1 MYMKIRKLLAGIL
14 TISLCILSLNNA
26 NLYNSV
32 FAEDSYGIIAGKNS
46 GVFYG
51 EQLKDSGFEYAYD
64 IYELIKTVNTETT
77 ELIFVFPESIKLEGK
92 DQAEISTLNT
102 DLFERVYNTVQIA
115 MDAFIKDYPEVFWFD
130 YGKCTFTQVFSYS
143 YDDDGNIQWFIKK
156 LKISF
161 NKDEAFELEAM
172 ELCEIVYA
180 KAYEIIDSVDSK
192 SLYGRLKEYH
202 DYLCSNITY
211 ILDSTYPRNIY
222 GGLIDGQ
229 GVCESY
235 AESFKFLCDL
245 SGLTCISVMGK
256 AGIPE
261 PDEYHLWNYVMMDD
275 GNWYA
280 VDVTW
285 DDQPNLNPSI
295 IYDHFL
301 CGSSNVGSVSKV
313 SFESSH
319 ATIGDFSLTEIYS
332 FTYPDIS
339 SDKYVY
345 DPRRTPTPSP
355 TPTQTPTVEPTVI
368 PTAKPTA
375 TPTVEPTATPTV
387 EPTTT
392 PTLAPTETPTP
403 EPTATPTL
411 VPTETPTPEPTA
423 TFTVVPSFT
432 PTIEATEKAIIKYVL
447 GDVNDDGKISARDA
461 LLVLKH
467 VAKISELDSEQQLK
481 AADVGGEGNID
492 SLDALEIIK
501 YVAGLIEKLN

>member
-1 MYMKIRKLLAGIL
+1 MNMKIRKLLAGIL
-14 TISLCILSLNNA
+14 IISLCILSLNNA

-32 FAEDSYGIIAGKNS
+32 FAMDSYGIIAGKNS

-51 EQLKDSGFEYAYD
+51 EQLKNSGFEYAYD
-64 IYELIKTVNTETT
+64 IYEFLKNVNTDTI
-77 ELIFVFPESIKLEGK
+77 ELSYTFPEPIKLEGK
-92 DQAEISTLNT
+92 NQAEVTTLNT
-102 DLFERVYNTVQIA
+102 DLFGNINDTVQIA
-115 MDAFIKDYPEVFWFD
+115 LDAFIKDYPEVFWFD
-130 YGKCTFTQVFSYS
+130 YGKTLISQVFSYS
-143 YDDDGNIQWFIKK
+143 YDANGEIQWSLKK
-156 LKISF
+156 LEIGF
-161 NKDEAFELEAM
+161 NKNEAFSDETKVFCDA
-172 ELCEIVYA
+172 VYS
-180 KAYEIIDSVDSK
+180 KAYEIINSVESK
-192 SLYGRLKEYH
+192 SLHGRIKEYH

-211 ILDSTYPRNIY
+211 VIDSTYPRNIY

-285 DDQPNLNPSI
+285 DDQPNLNPNI

-301 CGSSNVGSVSKV
+301 CGSSNVGKVSNV
-313 SFESSH
+313 SFETSH
-319 ATIGDFSLTEIYS
+319 LNIGDFSLTGIYS
-332 FTYPDIS
+332 FTYPDICP
-339 SDKYVY
+339 DKYVY
-345 DPRRTPTPSP
+345 NPMMTPTPLP
-355 TPTQTPTVEPTVI
+355 TPVITPTLEPTV
-368 PTAKPTA
+368 
-375 TPTVEPTATPTV
+375 
-387 EPTTT
+387 
-392 PTLAPTETPTP
+392 TPTP
-403 EPTATPTL
+403 EPTAN
-411 VPTETPTPEPTA
+411 
-423 TFTVVPSFT
+423 FTVVPSFT
-432 PTIEATEKAIIKYVL
+432 PTIEPTETAIIKYVL

-467 VAKISELDSEQQLK
+467 VARISELDSEQQLK
-481 AADVGGEGNID
+481 AADVGGEGYID